1 MDSRRSIH
9 SCRGAG
15 CGRRDVGLGAAGK
28 TPVEGGAAVTNRPVE
43 MLTFQTDA
51 ENDTA
56 AVAKREWCGLTL
68 RRRSLSEERL
78 RVA

>member
-43 MLTFQTDA
+43 MLTFQRTLKTIQPPLRK
-51 ENDTA
+51 ENGAD
-56 AVAKREWCGLTL
+56 
-68 RRRSLSEERL
+68 
-78 RVA
+78 